1 MVKSNINVLLDIRPL
16 SAEMLGTGQLF
27 TITTCYLNFYI
38 SSIIGQ
44 FAAIF
49 SYLVS
54 EGLEN
59 L

>member
-1 MVKSNINVLLDIRPL
+1 MSV
-16 SAEMLGTGQLF
+16 EMLETGQLF
-27 TITTCYLNFYI
+27 TITTCYLNFFT

-59 L
+59 I

>member
-1 MVKSNINVLLDIRPL
+1 MAKSVINLLLDIRPL
-16 SAEMLGTGQLF
+16 SVEMLGTGQLF
-27 TITTCYLNFYI
+27 TITTCYLNFYT